1 MATIYEAREM
11 DIRAIKDDVII
22 CDMDFGEITTTSGIV
37 LRSDNGQAHG
47 VKPRWGLVY
56 KVGPLQKDVN
66 EGQWILIEHGR
77 WTRKVKIKDS
87 QGEKE
92 IQKVEVKSILA
103 VSDERPTDAYIGTE
117 YGHGAST
124 TIRPED
130 FGAR

>member
-1 MATIYEAREM
+1 MATVYEAREM
-11 DIRAIKDDVII
+11 NIRAIKDDVII
-22 CDMDFGEITTTSGIV
+22 CDMDFGEITTASGIV

-56 KVGPLQKDVN
+56 RVGPLQTEVS

-103 VSDERPTDAYIGTE
+103 VSDERPSDAYIGQE
-117 YGHGAST
+117 YVNGSSMD
-124 TIRPED
+124 IRPED
-130 FGAR
+130 FM